1 MRSEWSRMGPNP
13 LIGVLIR
20 RGSFFFFFFFEKSTM
35 NILFRFSAVI
45 VEYIHNL
52 NNPTEP
58 SDHHR
63 APNMRQ
69 TLYIHNYSL

>member
-20 RGSFFFFFFFEKSTM
+20 RGRFSFFFFEKSTM

-45 VEYIHNL
+45 VEYVHNL
-52 NNPTEP
+52 NNPTEHP
-58 SDHHR
+58 TDHHR

-69 TLYIHNYSL
+69 ILCIHNYSL